1 MCVNLRRLIL
11 YRKMLI
17 NMKLLSVLMLGFCM
31 TVHATTLSQE
41 AKVSLHV
48 EEASLNDVL
57 QEVGKQVACDFLYDL
72 NLMEGKVVKNLD
84 VKDKEFLVFLNDLL
98 PRYGLMYSYDNN
110 IVVIKVKE
118 EPKDEKKML
127 IIRGK
132 VTDEKKAPLPGVT
145 VVLKGT
151 SRGTAT
157 DMEGRYTLPVPKAD
171 VIELIFSFLGMET
184 QTVAYTGKDTINVV
198 MKESSNQ
205 LDEVV
210 VVNTGYEQ
218 VDKRKLTSAI
228 TSIKA
233 DDIRVP
239 GLNTIDMMLEGH
251 VPGMMFLQNSGQ
263 LGAAPR
269 LRIRGTSTLLG
280 NQEPLW
286 VVDGIVRTDP
296 VDVDPTQLNDLDFV
310 NLLGN
315 AISGLDPE
323 SIEQIDVLKDAS
335 ATAIY
340 GARAANGV
348 IVITTKKGR
357 KGAPSVSY
365 ALSGTFTRRPH
376 YGDRNV
382 YMMNS
387 KERIAYSREMD
398 AALLEFPSF
407 KSWVGY
413 EGVMRDY
420 YQNRIDFNEMNRQIG
435 YLEQLNTDW
444 FGLLGQN
451 SFSHKHT
458 IGVSGGGENVTYYAS
473 IGYNDAK
480 GTTKREANKSY
491 TANMSMSAH
500 FNRFSVQAGMDAN
513 AQEREYTPQKVNVMN
528 YAYHTSRAVPATNP
542 DGSYWFYKRGDYAGS
557 YFNILNEVENSSYDI
572 NQYSFNFN
580 TTVGYQIIDPLKLSA
595 TLAYGFSNSNQETW
609 YGEKSYYIGNLR
621 QEVEGATADG
631 SATNYC
637 PMGGEIEKQSDQK
650 HNYMLRL
657 QLSYAQTFQESHNL
671 SAMAGFEVSSSE
683 SDQFKHIQR
692 GYMRD
697 RGGVVAKLDDIG
709 KYTSFVRWMN
719 NNPSTRR
726 SLKSNLLSGYGS
738 VSYAYK
744 MWYVLNANIRFEQSN
759 QFGSRANEK
768 LAPIWSFSGRWNVKE
783 NILEGADWINELSLL
798 ASYGYQGNML
808 ASESS
813 RLVVSKE
820 GSTNAGGELYAK
832 IVTYPNPDL
841 KWEKTSS
848 TNVSLTFSL
857 FKRKLNGTVSYF
869 YKKTRDA
876 FLTKT
881 ISTVNGRSSYVM
893 NKGTVENKGT
903 EISLRIVPLDFRST
917 GNVRG
922 FHWSIDPQLGSVL
935 NQLLNK
941 KKVKDNSLQDT
952 PTYDKYLNGSV
963 LIVGRPVNSF
973 YSYRFAGLSER
984 DGRPMFYNT
993 GSMDRGEK
1001 EGDYYVDANGL
1012 PLFDINEETKKN
1024 AVDLREKYRDM
1035 EREDVFME
1043 VMEHSGT
1050 RVPTIQG
1057 GISNTFSYK
1066 GVTLSFNLTYSL
1078 GSKVRLL
1085 QMYPNVNSVNKSIA
1099 PIPTENVRKEF
1110 SERWR
1115 QPGDERYTNIPGIL
1129 SGIQFDRTL
1138 FEPWC
1143 NNNDYKFADNIWQ
1156 MYDNSNIRVASGNFL
1171 KMQSLS
1177 LRYQFT
1183 DGFCRKL
1190 FMKSAYIGFACTNL
1204 FMICDKKLKGQD
1216 PATQSGSAP
1225 QLNMSLRPTF
1235 SFNLNV
1241 SF

>member
-1 MCVNLRRLIL
+1 MEKKRMCVNLRRLIL

-171 VIELIFSFLGMET
+171 VIEVIFSFLGMET

-621 QEVEGATADG
+621 QEVEGATADVV
-631 SATNYC
+631 
-637 PMGGEIEKQSDQK
+637 
-650 HNYMLRL
+650 
-657 QLSYAQTFQESHNL
+657 QLIIAQW
-671 SAMAGFEVSSSE
+671 
-683 SDQFKHIQR
+683 
-692 GYMRD
+692 
-697 RGGVVAKLDDIG
+697 VVK
-709 KYTSFVRWMN
+709 
-719 NNPSTRR
+719 
-726 SLKSNLLSGYGS
+726 
-738 VSYAYK
+738 
-744 MWYVLNANIRFEQSN
+744 
-759 QFGSRANEK
+759 
-768 LAPIWSFSGRWNVKE
+768 
-783 NILEGADWINELSLL
+783 
-798 ASYGYQGNML
+798 
-808 ASESS
+808 
-813 RLVVSKE
+813 
-820 GSTNAGGELYAK
+820 
-832 IVTYPNPDL
+832 
-841 KWEKTSS
+841 
-848 TNVSLTFSL
+848 
-857 FKRKLNGTVSYF
+857 
-869 YKKTRDA
+869 
-876 FLTKT
+876 
-881 ISTVNGRSSYVM
+881 
-893 NKGTVENKGT
+893 
-903 EISLRIVPLDFRST
+903 
-917 GNVRG
+917 
-922 FHWSIDPQLGSVL
+922 
-935 NQLLNK
+935 
-941 KKVKDNSLQDT
+941 
-952 PTYDKYLNGSV
+952 
-963 LIVGRPVNSF
+963 
-973 YSYRFAGLSER
+973 
-984 DGRPMFYNT
+984 
-993 GSMDRGEK
+993 
-1001 EGDYYVDANGL
+1001 
-1012 PLFDINEETKKN
+1012 
-1024 AVDLREKYRDM
+1024 
-1035 EREDVFME
+1035 
-1043 VMEHSGT
+1043 
-1050 RVPTIQG
+1050 
-1057 GISNTFSYK
+1057 
-1066 GVTLSFNLTYSL
+1066 
-1078 GSKVRLL
+1078 
-1085 QMYPNVNSVNKSIA
+1085 
-1099 PIPTENVRKEF
+1099 
-1110 SERWR
+1110 
-1115 QPGDERYTNIPGIL
+1115 
-1129 SGIQFDRTL
+1129 
-1138 FEPWC
+1138 
-1143 NNNDYKFADNIWQ
+1143 
-1156 MYDNSNIRVASGNFL
+1156 
-1171 KMQSLS
+1171 
-1177 LRYQFT
+1177 
-1183 DGFCRKL
+1183 
-1190 FMKSAYIGFACTNL
+1190 
-1204 FMICDKKLKGQD
+1204 
-1216 PATQSGSAP
+1216 
-1225 QLNMSLRPTF
+1225 
-1235 SFNLNV
+1235 
-1241 SF
+1241 

>member
-17 NMKLLSVLMLGFCM
+17 NMKLLSVLMFGFCM

-57 QEVGKQVACDFLYDL
+57 QEVSKQVACDFLYDL

-171 VIELIFSFLGMET
+171 VIEVIFSFLGMET

-251 VPGMMFLQNSGQ
+251 VPGMMFMQNSGQ

-296 VDVDPTQLNDLDFV
+296 VNVDPAKLNDLDFV

-357 KGAPSVSY
+357 KGPPSVSY

-435 YLEQLNTDW
+435 ALEQLNTDW

-458 IGVSGGGENVTYYAS
+458 IGISGGGENVTYYAS
-473 IGYNDAK
+473 IGYNDSR

-491 TANMSMSAH
+491 TANMNLSAH
-500 FNRFSVQAGMDAN
+500 FNRFSVQAGMDAS
-513 AQEREYTPQKVNVMN
+513 ALEREYTPPKVNVMN

-542 DGSYWFYKRGDYAGS
+542 DGSYWFYKRGEYVGS
-557 YFNILNEVENSSYDI
+557 YYNILNEVENSSYDI
-572 NQYSFNFN
+572 DQYSFNFN

-609 YGEKSYYIGNLR
+609 YGEKSFYIGNLR
-621 QEVEGATADG
+621 QETEGATGDV
-631 SATNYC
+631 STNSLC

-657 QLSYAQTFQESHNL
+657 QLSYAQTFQENHNL

-697 RGGVVAKLDDIG
+697 RGGIVAKLDDIA
-709 KYTSFVRWMN
+709 KYSAFVRWMN
-719 NNPSTRR
+719 SNPSTRKL
-726 SLKSNLLSGYGS
+726 SKSNLLSGYGS

-744 MWYVLNANIRFEQSN
+744 MWYVLNANIRFDQSN

-783 NILEGADWINELSLL
+783 NILERADWINELSLL

-808 ASESS
+808 DTESS

-820 GSTNAGGELYAK
+820 GSVNAGGELYAK

-848 TNVSLTFSL
+848 TNVSLTFSF
-857 FKRKLNGTVSYF
+857 FKKKLNGTVSYF

-876 FLTKT
+876 FLSKT
-881 ISTVNGRSSYVM
+881 ISTVNGRSSYTM

-903 EISLRIVPLDFRST
+903 EISLKIVPLDFRSA

-941 KKVKDNSLQDT
+941 RKVKDNPLQDT
-952 PTYDKYLNGSV
+952 PTYDKYLKGSV
-963 LIVGRPVNSF
+963 LIVGRPVNTF

-993 GSMDRGEK
+993 GSMVDSA
-1001 EGDYYVDANGL
+1001 EGFYVDANGL
-1012 PLFDINEETKKN
+1012 PLFDINDETKKN

-1035 EREDVFME
+1035 DREEVFME

-1066 GVTLSFNLTYSL
+1066 GVTLSFNLAYSL

-1085 QMYPNVNSVNKSIA
+1085 QMYPNVNKLNGSIA
-1099 PIPTENVRKEF
+1099 PLPTENVRKEF
-1110 SERWR
+1110 ANRWR
-1115 QPGDERYTNIPGIL
+1115 QPGDERYTNIPGVL
-1129 SGIQFDRTL
+1129 SGTQFTKSL
-1138 FEPWC
+1138 LEPWC
-1143 NNNDYKFADNIWQ
+1143 NNNDYKFANNIWE

-1183 DGFCRKL
+1183 DDFCRKF

-1216 PATQSGSAP
+1216 PATQSGNAP
-1225 QLNMSLRPTF
+1225 ELNMSLRPTF

>member
-17 NMKLLSVLMLGFCM
+17 NMKLLSVLMFGFCM

-57 QEVGKQVACDFLYDL
+57 QEVSKQVACDFLYDL

-84 VKDKEFLVFLNDLL
+84 VKDKEFLVFLSDLL

-171 VIELIFSFLGMET
+171 VIEVIFSFLGMET

-218 VDKRKLTSAI
+218 VDKRRLTSAI

-286 VVDGIVRTDP
+286 VVDGIIRTDP
-296 VDVDPTQLNDLDFV
+296 VDVDPAQLNDLDFV

-376 YGDRNV
+376 YSDRNV

-407 KSWVGY
+407 NSWVGY

-480 GTTKREANKSY
+480 GTTKREANKNY
-491 TANMSMSAH
+491 TANMRMSAH

-542 DGSYWFYKRGDYAGS
+542 DGSYWFYKKGDYVGS

-580 TTVGYQIIDPLKLSA
+580 TTVGYQIIDPLNLSA
-595 TLAYGFSNSNQETW
+595 TLAYGFSNSDQETW
-609 YGEKSYYIGNLR
+609 YGEKSYYIGDLRHEVGTTTDNRASNL
-621 QEVEGATADG
+621 
-631 SATNYC
+631 C

-683 SDQFKHIQR
+683 SDQFKHTQR

-697 RGGVVAKLDDIG
+697 RGGIVAKLDNIKEYDN
-709 KYTSFVRWMN
+709 FVKWMN

-726 SLKSNLLSGYGS
+726 SSKSNLLSGYGS

-744 MWYVLNANIRFEQSN
+744 MWYVLNANIRFDQSN

-808 ASESS
+808 PSESS

-820 GSTNAGGELYAK
+820 GATNAGGELYAK

-881 ISTVNGRSSYVM
+881 ISTVNGRSSYTM

-903 EISLRIVPLDFRST
+903 EISLKIVPLDFRST

-941 KKVKDNSLQDT
+941 KKVKDNPLQNR
-952 PTYDKYLNGSV
+952 PTYDKYLDGSV
-963 LIVGRPVNSF
+963 LVVGRPVNTF

-993 GSMDRGEK
+993 GSMVNGETEK
-1001 EGDYYVDANGL
+1001 GCYVDANGL

-1085 QMYPNVNSVNKSIA
+1085 QMYPNMNKINRSIA

-1110 SERWR
+1110 SDRWR
-1115 QPGDERYTNIPGIL
+1115 QPGDERYTNIPGVL
-1129 SGIQFDRTL
+1129 SGIQFDRSL
-1138 FEPWC
+1138 YDPWC

-1183 DGFCRKL
+1183 DGFCRKF

>member
-1 MCVNLRRLIL
+1 MEKNRMKVNLVRLIL
-11 YRKMLI
+11 YRKMLMS
-17 NMKLLSVLMLGFCM
+17 MKLLSVLMLCFCM
-31 TVHATTLSQE
+31 TVHAKTLSQE
-41 AKVSLHV
+41 AKISLRV

-57 QEVGKQVACDFLYDL
+57 QEVSKQVACDFLYDL

-84 VKDKEFLVFLNDLL
+84 VKDKEFLIFLNDLL

-118 EPKDEKKML
+118 EPKEEKKM
-127 IIRGK
+127 IIIKGK

-145 VVLKGT
+145 VVLKGS

-157 DMEGRYTLPVPKAD
+157 DMEGRYTLPVPKAN

-198 MKESSNQ
+198 LKESFNQ

-251 VPGMMFLQNSGQ
+251 VPGMMFMQNSGQ

-286 VVDGIVRTDP
+286 VVDGIIRTDP
-296 VDVDPTQLNDLDFV
+296 VNVDPKDLNDLDFV

-357 KGAPSVSY
+357 KGPPSVSY
-365 ALSGTFTRRPH
+365 SLSGTFTRRPH
-376 YGDRNV
+376 YGDRTV

-387 KERIAYSREMD
+387 KERIAYSRELD
-398 AALLEFPSF
+398 AAMVKYPFF
-407 KSWVGY
+407 NSWVGY

-420 YQNRIDFNEMNRQIG
+420 YQNRIDFDEMNRQIG

-444 FGLLGQN
+444 FDLLGQN

-458 IGVSGGGENVTYYAS
+458 IGISGGGENMTYYAS

-480 GTTKREANKSY
+480 GTTKREGNKTY
-491 TANMSMSAH
+491 TANMSLAAH
-500 FNRFSVQAGMDAN
+500 FNRFSVQAGMDASVL
-513 AQEREYTPQKVNVMN
+513 EREYTPTAVNVMN

-542 DGSYWFYKRGDYAGS
+542 DGSYWFYKKGSYAGS
-557 YFNILNEVENSSYDI
+557 NYNILNEVENSSYDI

-580 TTVGYQIIDPLKLSA
+580 TTVGYQIIDPLKLTA

-609 YGEKSYYIGNLR
+609 YGENSYYIGDLR
-621 QEVEGATADG
+621 HETEGITDEAQMMN
-631 SATNYC
+631 NYC
-637 PMGGEIEKQSDQK
+637 PMGGEISKQSDQK

-657 QLSYAQTFQESHNL
+657 QLGYTQTFKEDHNL

-697 RGGVVAKLDDIG
+697 RGGVVAQIDNIE
-709 KYTSFVRWMN
+709 KYSAFVRWMN
-719 NNPSTRR
+719 NNPATYRVSKT
-726 SLKSNLLSGYGS
+726 NLLSGYGS

-744 MWYVLNANIRFEQSN
+744 MWYVLNANIRFDQSN

-768 LAPIWSFSGRWNVKE
+768 LAPIWSFSGRWNAKE
-783 NILEGADWINELSLL
+783 HILEGANWINELSLL

-808 ASESS
+808 DSESS
-813 RLVVSKE
+813 RLIVSK
-820 GSTNAGGELYAK
+820 GGATNAAGELYST

-857 FKRKLNGTVSYF
+857 FNKKLNGTVSYF

-881 ISTVNGRSSYVM
+881 ISTVNGRSSYTM

-903 EISLRIVPLDFRST
+903 EISLKIVPLDFRSS

-935 NQLLNK
+935 NQLLSK
-941 KKVKDNSLQDT
+941 RKVKDNTLQDL

-963 LIVGRPVNSF
+963 LIVGRPVNTF
-973 YSYRFAGLSER
+973 YSYRFAGLSEQ

-993 GSMDRGEK
+993 GSMIRD
-1001 EGDYYVDANGL
+1001 EGRYVDANGM
-1012 PLFDINEETKKN
+1012 PLFDVNGETKG
-1024 AVDLREKYRDM
+1024 AVDLREKYRNM
-1035 EREDVFME
+1035 EPEEVFTE

-1066 GVTLSFNLTYSL
+1066 GVTLSFNLAYSL

-1085 QMYPNVNSVNKSIA
+1085 QMYPNVNSETIA
-1099 PIPTENVRKEF
+1099 PVPTENVRKEF
-1110 SERWR
+1110 TNRWR
-1115 QPGDERYTNIPGIL
+1115 QPGDERFTNIPGVI
-1129 SGIQFDRTL
+1129 SGPDFKTSVQS
-1138 FEPWC
+1138 PWC
-1143 NNNDYKFADNIWQ
+1143 NNNDYKFAENIWQ

-1183 DGFCRKL
+1183 DAFCRKL

>member
-1 MCVNLRRLIL
+1 
-11 YRKMLI
+11 
-17 NMKLLSVLMLGFCM
+17 MKLLSVLMLGFCM

-171 VIELIFSFLGMET
+171 VIEVIFSFLGMET

-198 MKESSNQ
+198 LKESLNQ

-621 QEVEGATADG
+621 QEIEGATADG

-709 KYTSFVRWMN
+709 KYTNFVRWMN

-744 MWYVLNANIRFEQSN
+744 MWYVLNANIRFDQSN

-832 IVTYPNPDL
+832 IMTYPNPDL

-881 ISTVNGRSSYVM
+881 ISTVNGRSSYTM

-903 EISLRIVPLDFRST
+903 EISLKIVPLDFRST

-952 PTYDKYLNGSV
+952 PTYDKYLKGSV
-963 LIVGRPVNSF
+963 LVVGRPVNTF

-993 GSMDRGEK
+993 GSMVNGETERGC
-1001 EGDYYVDANGL
+1001 YVDANGL

-1066 GVTLSFNLTYSL
+1066 GVTLSFNLAYSL

-1085 QMYPNVNSVNKSIA
+1085 QMYPNVNKINGSIA

-1110 SERWR
+1110 ANRWR
-1115 QPGDERYTNIPGIL
+1115 QPGDERYTNIPGVL
-1129 SGIQFDRTL
+1129 SGLQFTRSL

-1143 NNNDYKFADNIWQ
+1143 DNNDYKFADNIWQ

-1183 DGFCRKL
+1183 DGFCRK
-1190 FMKSAYIGFACTNL
+1190 FFIKSAYIGFACTNL

-1225 QLNMSLRPTF
+1225 ELNMSLRPTF

>member
-1 MCVNLRRLIL
+1 M
-11 YRKMLI
+11 
-17 NMKLLSVLMLGFCM
+17 
-31 TVHATTLSQE
+31 
-41 AKVSLHV
+41 
-48 EEASLNDVL
+48 
-57 QEVGKQVACDFLYDL
+57 
-72 NLMEGKVVKNLD
+72 
-84 VKDKEFLVFLNDLL
+84 
-98 PRYGLMYSYDNN
+98 
-110 IVVIKVKE
+110 
-118 EPKDEKKML
+118 
-127 IIRGK
+127 
-132 VTDEKKAPLPGVT
+132 
-145 VVLKGT
+145 
-151 SRGTAT
+151 
-157 DMEGRYTLPVPKAD
+157 
-171 VIELIFSFLGMET
+171 
-184 QTVAYTGKDTINVV
+184 
-198 MKESSNQ
+198 
-205 LDEVV
+205 
-210 VVNTGYEQ
+210 
-218 VDKRKLTSAI
+218 
-228 TSIKA
+228 
-233 DDIRVP
+233 
-239 GLNTIDMMLEGH
+239 
-251 VPGMMFLQNSGQ
+251 
-263 LGAAPR
+263 
-269 LRIRGTSTLLG
+269 
-280 NQEPLW
+280 
-286 VVDGIVRTDP
+286 
-296 VDVDPTQLNDLDFV
+296 
-310 NLLGN
+310 
-315 AISGLDPE
+315 
-323 SIEQIDVLKDAS
+323 LKDAS

-357 KGAPSVSY
+357 KGPPSVSY
-365 ALSGTFTRRPH
+365 ALSGTFTRRPY
-376 YGDRNV
+376 YGDRSV

-398 AALLEFPSF
+398 AALLEYPSF

-435 YLEQLNTDW
+435 DLEQLNTDW

-458 IGVSGGGENVTYYAS
+458 IGISGGGENVTYYAS

-480 GTTKREANKSY
+480 GTTKREANKTY
-491 TANMSMSAH
+491 TANMSLSAT
-500 FNRFSVQAGMDAN
+500 FNRFSVQAGMDAS
-513 AQEREYTPQKVNVMN
+513 ALEREYTPTAVNVMN
-528 YAYHTSRAVPATNP
+528 YAFHTSRAVPATNP
-542 DGSYWFYKRGDYAGS
+542 DGSYWYYKKGDYAGS

-609 YGEKSYYIGNLR
+609 YGEDSFYVGELR
-621 QEVEGATADG
+621 REVERATADG
-631 SATNYC
+631 RSTTLC
-637 PMGGEIEKQSDQK
+637 PMGGEISKQSDQK

-657 QLSYAQTFQESHNL
+657 QLGYAQTFKEDHNL

-683 SDQFKHIQR
+683 SDQFTHVQR

-697 RGGVVAKLDDIG
+697 RGGVVAQLDEIN
-709 KYTSFVRWMN
+709 KYTDYVRWMN
-719 NNPSTRR
+719 NNPSKR
-726 SLKSNLLSGYGS
+726 SQAKTNLLSGYGS

-744 MWYVLNANIRFEQSN
+744 MWYVLNANIRFDQSN

-768 LAPIWSFSGRWNVKE
+768 LAPIWSFSGRWNAKE
-783 NILEGADWINELSLL
+783 NILEGANWINELSLL
-798 ASYGYQGNML
+798 ASFGYQGNML
-808 ASESS
+808 PTESS

-820 GSTNAGGELYAK
+820 GSTNAGGELYSK
-832 IVTYPNPDL
+832 IVTYPNPYL

-857 FKRKLNGTVSYF
+857 FKKKLNGTVSYF
-869 YKKTRDA
+869 YKRTKDA

-881 ISTVNGRSSYVM
+881 ISTVNGRSSYTM

-903 EISLRIVPLDFRST
+903 EISLKIVPLDFRST

-922 FHWSIDPQLGSVL
+922 FYWSIDPQLGSVL

-941 KKVKDNSLQDT
+941 RKVKDNPLQDT

-963 LIVGRPVNSF
+963 LIVGRPVNTF

-993 GSMDRGEK
+993 GSMVNK
-1001 EGDYYVDANGL
+1001 SEGYYVDANGL
-1012 PLFDINEETKKN
+1012 PLFDIDDKTKKD
-1024 AVDLREKYRDM
+1024 AVNLSEKYRNMD
-1035 EREDVFME
+1035 REEVFME
-1043 VMEHSGT
+1043 VLEHSGT

-1057 GISNTFSYK
+1057 GINNTFSYK
-1066 GVTLSFNLTYSL
+1066 GVTLSFNLAYSL
-1078 GSKVRLL
+1078 GTKVRLL
-1085 QMYPNVNSVNKSIA
+1085 QMYPNVSKINGSIA

-1110 SERWR
+1110 TNRWR
-1115 QPGDERYTNIPGIL
+1115 QPGDERNTNIPGVL
-1129 SGIQFDRTL
+1129 SGNEFDNSL
-1138 FEPWC
+1138 LDPWC
-1143 NNNDYKFADNIWQ
+1143 NNNDFKFAQNIWE

-1171 KMQSLS
+1171 KMQSFS

-1183 DGFCRKL
+1183 DEFCRKL